1 VCSIVWIRIWRAL
14 VVVVLNLTLANS
26 DLVIGRGHKTEG
38 TESTDKWEWGNP
50 PAHRIAPIY
59 LECSPEIQGTIVD
72 CLLGFVLQLTRT
84 KCCHCWKLT
93 SREVFSQCNLG
104 VSGKL
109 VALCKG
115 IQSSWLSKKSTFS
128 VKGQFNYIG
137 KILKEN
143 YWGKI
148 QLKTSF

>member
-1 VCSIVWIRIWRAL
+1 VENKRS
-14 VVVVLNLTLANS
+14 S
-26 DLVIGRGHKTEG
+26 E
-38 TESTDKWEWGNP
+38 
-50 PAHRIAPIY
+50 
-59 LECSPEIQGTIVD
+59 
-72 CLLGFVLQLTRT
+72 F
-84 KCCHCWKLT
+84 

-148 QLKTSF
+148 QLENEFLIAVFKTVIVNKSYW

>member
-1 VCSIVWIRIWRAL
+1 
-14 VVVVLNLTLANS
+14 
-26 DLVIGRGHKTEG
+26 
-38 TESTDKWEWGNP
+38 
-50 PAHRIAPIY
+50 
-59 LECSPEIQGTIVD
+59 
-72 CLLGFVLQLTRT
+72 
-84 KCCHCWKLT
+84 
-93 SREVFSQCNLG
+93 

-148 QLKTSF
+148 QLENEFLIAVFMTVIVNKIYWNQSESV